1 MKKCNGNWKC
11 QYCKGIFP
19 RRIDLIEHKKVC
31 EKGPKLHIQF
41 IIVDGKRKLAP
52 GCTTWN
58 AGHTSED
65 DPRLKAKSEKLK
77 RRYETGELMPAYLGK
92 KHSEETKK
100 KISESRKLYL
110 SEHPEKVPY
119 VLNHHSKGD
128 SYPEQYF
135 KMVFEN
141 NRITY
146 EQNYKI
152 FGYYLD
158 FAWPDKNT
166 YLEIDGEQHYLD
178 KRIIEHD
185 ILRTEKL
192 KSEGWICIDR
202 IRWSKY
208 KKLSK
213 EEQEGFISDLV
224 SKINNL

>member
-1 MKKCNGNWKC
+1 MKKCNGNWEC
-11 QYCKGIFP
+11 PYCKGIFP

-58 AGHTSED
+58 AGHTGED

-135 KMVFEN
+135 KTVFVN
-141 NRITY
+141 NKITY

-152 FGYYLD
+152 LGYYLD
-158 FAWPDKNT
+158 FAWPDKKA

-192 KSEGWICIDR
+192 KSDGWICIDR
-202 IRWSKY
+202 IRWRKY

-213 EEQEGFISDLV
+213 EEREKFVLDLV